1 MSKFG
6 GFLGLKTNIAA
17 ERIST
22 AAPLETRSDHRGD
35 NVVDFDEE
43 LFAPAVTQ
51 LGEANEAVRNL
62 LVDAGSKIG
71 ELDAIK
77 NAFGK
82 LVDPINK
89 TLRAFEEEKTRKINL
104 QTILNDMRSAYA
116 KLRNEAGELQK
127 KLAASNNECGR
138 LREDLSTLQQAL
150 RTAENTIA
158 ELTAAAAKARAHT
171 ADLELRLQQEAK
183 EREAIVEEN
192 RRFGERLTAADKRL
206 VQLESDTNTGRQKLL
221 LSEQEKA
228 SLQASLDQAYS
239 EQARASR
246 RLLEAENTIAAAQTR
261 MRQIEANYAEA
272 SGERTRLA
280 AAIEENNERYQNELN
295 SQRMRYETLKARA
308 ATTDRLLD
316 EARATLMQRAEEIR
330 GFERRMVEVTLVRNA
345 LESKLSEMETAKAGR
360 ETQFKDLEAAHA
372 ALNERMEALGKSF
385 KARESAL
392 ARSEEKIER
401 LNDRII
407 FLESERETHQI
418 NFEKQIEEINTT
430 LQRERL
436 ERAMAEGALET
447 ARKDLAR
454 MRRESAAAQMHG
466 GSEDYEPLPLPS
478 YVNAA

>member
-6 GFLGLKTNIAA
+6 GFLGLKNVSVS
-17 ERIST
+17 EKNST
-22 AAPLETRSDHRGD
+22 ASQTETRGD

-43 LFAPAVTQ
+43 LFAPVVTQ

-62 LVDAGSKIG
+62 LVDAGSKIS

-77 NAFGK
+77 DAFGR

-104 QTILNDMRSAYA
+104 QTILNDTRTAYG
-116 KLRNEAGELQK
+116 KLRSETSELQK
-127 KLAASNNECGR
+127 KLAASNNECVR
-138 LREDLSTLQQAL
+138 LREDLSALQHAL
-150 RTAENTIA
+150 RAAESTIA
-158 ELTAAAAKARAHT
+158 ELNAAAAKARAYT

-183 EREAIVEEN
+183 EREAILEEN
-192 RRFGERLTAADKRL
+192 RRFGERLTAADKRI
-206 VQLESDTNTGRQKLL
+206 VQLESDTSTGRQKLL

-239 EQARASR
+239 EQARTTR
-246 RLLEAENTIAAAQTR
+246 RLLEAENAITAGQTR
-261 MRQIEANYAEA
+261 VRQIEVNYAEA
-272 SGERTRLA
+272 HSERTRLA
-280 AAIEENNERYQNELN
+280 AAMEEANERHQSELN
-295 SQRMRYETLKARA
+295 TQIMRYDALKARA

-316 EARATLMQRAEEIR
+316 EARQTLMQRAEEIR
-330 GFERRMVEVTLVRNA
+330 GFERRMVELTLVRNA
-345 LESKLSEMETAKAGR
+345 VESKLSETEAAKNEREIRIRDLDAARTALNDR
-360 ETQFKDLEAAHA
+360 LEAM
-372 ALNERMEALGKSF
+372 NKSL

-392 ARSEEKIER
+392 ARSDEKIEQ

-407 FLESERETHQI
+407 FLESERETNQI

-454 MRRESAAAQMHG
+454 MRRESAAAQMQN
-466 GSEDYEPLPLPS
+466 GSEDYEPLPLPN